1 MRRGVRAAATTVA
14 LGLLAVGCGG
24 TGSGGAGGRD
34 TITIGIN
41 ADPGNLSPLTSLTR
55 ITSLLNR
62 FSYDS
67 LVNVEP
73 DGRIV
78 SGVAEKW
85 TTDAVSATFT
95 LRRDV
100 TCGDGRPLTASAVAA
115 QYNYVTDPKNTS
127 PLLGLAVTPGTVA
140 TADDATNTLT
150 LRTPEPT
157 PFLLRGT
164 SGLPLVCPSALAS
177 PDSLTHA
184 TDGTGP
190 YRLTE
195 SAPGDHFTFTKRPDY
210 IWGPDGAGAGELPE
224 RLVFKVVSNESTT
237 ANLLLAKQIDIAPVN
252 GADRVRLTAAGLK
265 YQIQRDPLGML
276 LFNEAANHVTADP
289 QVRWALTA
297 ALDLKQVG
305 AVATGGK
312 GAPPARIATTMLP
325 PCQADAVTGNVPPH
339 DKARAAAAL
348 RAAGW
353 EKSGGRWSKDG
364 KQLSIVLPF
373 PSTSGSQVVSA
384 VELAVAQW
392 NSFGVKV
399 TRKPL
404 TSATT
409 GEVLASG
416 EWDVSWTPV
425 ALTQPDQ
432 LIPFFSGPPGPDGIN
447 FGSVDNPE
455 YQRLVGLAMAKPD
468 LSGCDE
474 WTAAE
479 AELVKRVDVVT
490 FVDSLSPY
498 FNTKGT
504 TFTIDGAGI
513 VPTSLRRGRG

>member
-1 MRRGVRAAATTVA
+1 MVA

-24 TGSGGAGGRD
+24 TGSSGSGGGD
-34 TITIGIN
+34 TLTIAIT
-41 ADPGNLSPLTSLTR
+41 ADPGNLSPLTSLTK
-55 ITSLLNR
+55 ITSLLSR
-62 FSYDS
+62 FSYDT

-73 DGRIV
+73 DGKIV

-115 QYNYVTDPKNTS
+115 QYNYVLDPKNTS
-127 PLLGLAVTPGTVA
+127 PLLGLGVTPGTVA

-150 LRTPEPT
+150 LRTQEPT
-157 PFLLRGT
+157 PFLLRGVW
-164 SGLPLVCPSALAS
+164 GLPLVCPSGLAS

-195 SAPGDHFTFTKRPDY
+195 TAPGDHFTFTRRADY
-210 IWGPDGAGAGELPE
+210 TWGPNGATTAELPE
-224 RLVFKVVSNESTT
+224 RVVFKVVANESTT

-252 GADRVRLTAAGLK
+252 GPDRVRLTAAGLK

-276 LFNEAANHVTADP
+276 LFNEAADHVTADP
-289 QVRWALTA
+289 RVRWALTA
-297 ALDLKQVG
+297 VLDRKQLG

-312 GAPPARIATTMLP
+312 GAPPARVGVTMLP
-325 PCQADAVTGNVPPH
+325 PCPADAVSANSPPH
-339 DKARAAAAL
+339 DKAGAAAAL

-353 EKSGGRWSKDG
+353 EKSGGHWSKDG
-364 KQLSIVLPF
+364 KQLSIVLPY

-384 VELAVAQW
+384 VELAVKQW
-392 NSFGVKV
+392 NAFGVKV

-416 EWDVSWTPV
+416 QWDISWTPL
-425 ALTQPDQ
+425 ALAQPDH
-432 LIPFFSGPPGPDGIN
+432 LVPFFSGPPGPDGIN
-447 FGSVDNPE
+447 FGAVDNPE

-468 LSGCDE
+468 VAGCDE

-479 AELVKRVDVVT
+479 AELIKRVDVVT

-504 TFTIDGAGI
+504 TFAIDAAGI
-513 VPTSLRRGRG
+513 APMSLRRGRG